1 MELLKMSICIIKI
14 LNEKYNNYILEECL
28 DIIQLINIC
37 NLYKN
42 KYTNINSITLD
53 EINITT
59 PNFEKIKINNKMK
72 KQIDL
77 LKSDDFKKKYS
88 FFIKIIYS
96 CLQMN
101 VDIFNINNGILT
113 LKNNYQLIKS
123 LEINKKSLFL
133 EHINI
138 LKSYCKKCY
147 KNIYNEYNKYSH
159 EFIIKIKILEKIIN
173 SISSLIESHVFEK
186 TDNLFSLI
194 LPFFYSYTEYI
205 EEYN

>member
-1 MELLKMSICIIKI
+1 MELLRMSTCIIKI
-14 LNEKYNNYILEECL
+14 LNKKYNKYISEECL

-42 KYTNINSITLD
+42 KCTNTNSITLE

-59 PNFEKIKINNKMK
+59 PNFEKIKNNRMK

-77 LKSDDFKKKYS
+77 LKSDEFKKKYS
-88 FFIKIIYS
+88 FFIKIMYS

-101 VDIFNINNGILT
+101 VDIFNINKGILT

-123 LEINKKSLFL
+123 LEMNKKTLIMD
-133 EHINI
+133 HINT

-147 KNIYNEYNKYSH
+147 KNIYDEYINYSH
-159 EFIIKIKILEKIIN
+159 DFIIKIKILEKIIN
-173 SISSLIESHVFEK
+173 SISSLLDSHVFEK

-194 LPFFYSYTEYI
+194 LPFFYTYPEYI